1 MTGAL
6 VVDKPAGPT
15 SHDVVACARRALGE
29 RRIGHTGTLDP
40 LATGVLVL
48 LVGGATRLARF
59 LSSDEKEYAAD
70 IRLGVATPTYDAES
84 LREADASTS
93 EIPPDAEID
102 RALDEFR
109 GTFLQTPPPYS
120 AKKIA
125 GKPAY
130 VHARRE
136 APTDLKPVEV
146 TIRELE
152 RLPSQDPGVIRL
164 RLVSTAGFYVRS
176 LAHDLGRRLGCGG
189 HLASLRRTRAGT
201 FRVED
206 AIPLDLLAERPD
218 EARARMLPPERLL
231 GALAEVVLT
240 GQGVDRAAHGGAIG
254 PAFTVPAGAGQPS
267 AGPVRLMDAAGRVV
281 AVAERRPDGLLHPLV
296 VMR

>member
-59 LSSDEKEYAAD
+59 LSSDEKEYVAD
-70 IRLGVATPTYDAES
+70 IRLGIATPTYDAES
-84 LREADASTS
+84 VPEGEASTS
-93 EIPPDAEID
+93 EIPPDAEIE
-102 RALDEFR
+102 RALDGFR

-120 AKKIA
+120 AKKVA
-125 GKPAY
+125 GTPAY

-136 APTDLKPVEV
+136 RPAELKPAEV

-152 RLPSQDPGVIRL
+152 RLPSDEAGMIRL
-164 RLVSTAGFYVRS
+164 RLVSTSGFYVRS
-176 LAHDLGRRLGCGG
+176 LAHDLGQRLGCGA
-189 HLASLRRTRAGT
+189 HLASLRRTRAGA
-201 FRVED
+201 FVVED
-206 AIPLDLLAERPD
+206 AIPLDVLASRPD
-218 EARARMLPPERLL
+218 EARARMLSPDRLL
-231 GALAEVVLT
+231 GGLAGVVLT
-240 GQGVDRAAHGGAIG
+240 GQGVDRAVHGGPIG
-254 PAFTVPAGAGQPS
+254 PALTVPAGAAPPG
-267 AGPVRLMDAAGRVV
+267 AGPIRLMDGAGRLI